1 MTSRCDRNPA
11 QYERNRRFGHLVH
24 VLDRPISGAKLPSV
38 GLWLNASKS
47 ESRLITATILNVLL
61 KSSEV
66 ELGGSSS
73 PSLLVSANGHRHRIV
88 SSTQPITWWQSI
100 RRESGL
106 HSLLLLQP
114 EFTHLEL
121 LSTESS
127 VDDLGTCRGV
137 VLRRAVTI
145 LRSIETQPLT
155 GRFVRSVGQSSSA
168 LVWRLLRPEAKVLP
182 ILLSNSAITSRDQPF
197 PDFVTAK
204 GCYVSQSGQN
214 RWPKT

>member
-47 ESRLITATILNVLL
+47 ESRLITATILNVLSQ
-61 KSSEV
+61 SSEV
-66 ELGGSSS
+66 ELGGSSIS
-73 PSLLVSANGHRHRIV
+73 VVCWSRPTGQDRIV
-88 SSTQPITWWQSI
+88 FSTQPITWWQSI
-100 RRESGL
+100 RRKSGL
-106 HSLLLLQP
+106 HFLLLLQP
-114 EFTHLEL
+114 EFTHLEF

-155 GRFVRSVGQSSSA
+155 GRFVRFVGQSFY
-168 LVWRLLRPEAKVLP
+168 LFLIKRLLRE
-182 ILLSNSAITSRDQPF
+182 
-197 PDFVTAK
+197 
-204 GCYVSQSGQN
+204 
-214 RWPKT
+214 